1 MAFTH
6 SLRTGVMPT
15 LSVDGTFA
23 AQTIRYLDSMD
34 LQHQLHLLNIHS
46 HAGAYPLHTCHYTS
60 RCGLIVMS
68 VGTTH
73 NTQQM
78 RSWRRWFPRMAR

>member
-46 HAGAYPLHTCHYTS
+46 HAGAYLTHSPLQKSLRSHRH
-60 RCGLIVMS
+60 
-68 VGTTH
+68 VG
-73 NTQQM
+73 
-78 RSWRRWFPRMAR
+78 W

>member
-1 MAFTH
+1 MSADKELTMAFTH

-23 AQTIRYLDSMD
+23 AQTIRYLDSKD

-46 HAGAYPLHTCHYTS
+46 HAGE
-60 RCGLIVMS
+60 
-68 VGTTH
+68 
-73 NTQQM
+73 
-78 RSWRRWFPRMAR
+78 